1 MHEITEKF
9 AGLFVESLDVF
20 EARKKGY
27 CLRAIMM
34 ALAEAFPE
42 DKQALF
48 ERFGSA
54 TERKPKER
62 PQMKRVANDEPV
74 FVQNEEASR
83 TVGGDGGDGGGS
95 VGGCKDC
102 PGGAGEVNHH
112 EAKGFFDS
120 IEDILARFEGS
131 VSAMIAF
138 CQSAG
143 IKTGK
148 ANTPEKLA
156 DVIYKY
162 YNAQV

>member
-9 AGLFVESLDVF
+9 SNLFTESLDVF

-74 FVQNEEASR
+74 FVQNKEASR
-83 TVGGDGGDGGGS
+83 TVGGDGGGS

-102 PGGAGEVNHH
+102 PGGGEVNH
-112 EAKGFFDS
+112 EAAKGIFDS
-120 IEDILARFEGS
+120 VEDILARFEGS

-148 ANTPEKLA
+148 ANTPEKFA
-156 DVIYKY
+156 EVIYKY
-162 YNAQV
+162 YNAKV

>member
-9 AGLFVESLDVF
+9 STLFVESLSAF
-20 EARKKGY
+20 EERKKGY

-62 PQMKRVANDEPV
+62 PQMKRVANNEPV
-74 FVQNEEASR
+74 FMPNEEVSL
-83 TVGGDGGDGGGS
+83 TVGGDS

-102 PGGAGEVNHH
+102 PGGSGEVNHDA
-112 EAKGFFDS
+112 AKGIFDS

-131 VSAMIAF
+131 ISAMIAF

-148 ANTPEKLA
+148 ASTPEKLA

-162 YNAQV
+162 YNAQS